1 MTSTETFKSLKKI
14 KFYLAKK
21 LLLLSLMVFITF
33 SSSILSSLE
42 LPKSI
47 DASKVVETVEVEVVT
62 AAVEVVTA
70 AVVEEVV
77 ETAAVVEEVVLVVVL
92 VEEDT

>member
-1 MTSTETFKSLKKI
+1 
-14 KFYLAKK
+14 
-21 LLLLSLMVFITF
+21 MVSITF

-47 DASKVVETVEVEVVT
+47 DASEVVET
-62 AAVEVVTA
+62 
-70 AVVEEVV
+70 VVEEVV
-77 ETAAVVEEVVLVVVL
+77 ETAAVVEEVVRVVVL

>member
-62 AAVEVVTA
+62 AAV
-70 AVVEEVV
+70 VEEVV

>member
-1 MTSTETFKSLKKI
+1 MTSTETSKSLKKI

-47 DASKVVETVEVEVVT
+47 DASEVVETVE
-62 AAVEVVTA
+62 VEVVTA

>member
-1 MTSTETFKSLKKI
+1 
-14 KFYLAKK
+14 
-21 LLLLSLMVFITF
+21 MVFITF

-47 DASKVVETVEVEVVT
+47 DASEVVETVEVEVV
-62 AAVEVVTA
+62 
-70 AVVEEVV
+70 
-77 ETAAVVEEVVLVVVL
+77 TAAVVEEVVLVVVL

>member
-47 DASKVVETVEVEVVT
+47 NASKVVETVE
-62 AAVEVVTA
+62 VEVVTA

>member
-1 MTSTETFKSLKKI
+1 MTSTETSKSLKKI

-47 DASKVVETVEVEVVT
+47 DASEVVETVE
-62 AAVEVVTA
+62 
-70 AVVEEVV
+70 VVEEVV

>member
-1 MTSTETFKSLKKI
+1 MGGESQC
-14 KFYLAKK
+14 KFD
-21 LLLLSLMVFITF
+21 F
-33 SSSILSSLE
+33 SHR
-42 LPKSI
+42 
-47 DASKVVETVEVEVVT
+47 VEEVE
-62 AAVEVVTA
+62 ETA

>member
-1 MTSTETFKSLKKI
+1 
-14 KFYLAKK
+14 
-21 LLLLSLMVFITF
+21 MVFITF

-47 DASKVVETVEVEVVT
+47 DASKVVETVEVEVV
-62 AAVEVVTA
+62 
-70 AVVEEVV
+70 EEVV

>member
-47 DASKVVETVEVEVVT
+47 VASEVVETVE
-62 AAVEVVTA
+62 VEVVTA

>member
-47 DASKVVETVEVEVVT
+47 DASEVVETVEVE
-62 AAVEVVTA
+62 
-70 AVVEEVV
+70 VVEEVV

>member
-1 MTSTETFKSLKKI
+1 MD
-14 KFYLAKK
+14 
-21 LLLLSLMVFITF
+21 FITL
-33 SSSILSSLE
+33 SSSILSSSEL

-47 DASKVVETVEVEVVT
+47 DASEVEVVT

-77 ETAAVVEEVVLVVVL
+77 ETAAVVEEVVLVVEL

>member
-1 MTSTETFKSLKKI
+1 
-14 KFYLAKK
+14 
-21 LLLLSLMVFITF
+21 MVFITL

-47 DASKVVETVEVEVVT
+47 DASE
-62 AAVEVVTA
+62 VEVVTA